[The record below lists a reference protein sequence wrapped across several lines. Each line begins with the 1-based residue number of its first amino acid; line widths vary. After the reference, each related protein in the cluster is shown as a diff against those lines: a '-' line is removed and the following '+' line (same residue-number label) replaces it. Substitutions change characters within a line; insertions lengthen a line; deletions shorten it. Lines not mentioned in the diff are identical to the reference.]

1 MDASYKDHS
10 LWTKLRW
17 AHCVFN
23 CISWLVKIDYYGSP
37 RRLSLWVDGLMLGES
52 QEVILSARQFQF
64 CQKLSMP
71 IAPIAAL
78 PREPFVY
85 LVSTFLD
92 LGMLIVAITWFC
104 SHARRAAK
112 KKMTK
117 TWELSLHEWTQ
128 GGCGMCWYSNM
139 YAPSLKAGFV
149 INEDEQFWMS
159 GVLISSGV
167 LWMDNLVFH
176 LHWGSSPPM
185 PTLNP
190 PDII

>member
-1 MDASYKDHS
+1 MGALHFQLYKLAGQNWL
-10 LWTKLRW
+10 LWLTSQAKL
-17 AHCVFN
+17 V
-23 CISWLVKIDYYGSP
+23 SW
-37 RRLSLWVDGLMLGES
+37 RLMLGES

-104 SHARRAAK
+104 SHARRAEK
-112 KKMTK
+112 KKNDK
-117 TWELSLHEWTQ
+117 DLGGFITWMDTRWMWE
-128 GGCGMCWYSNM
+128 GRCWYSNM

-149 INEDEQFWMS
+149 INEGEQFWMS

-167 LWMDNLVFH
+167 LWMDNLVFY

>member
-1 MDASYKDHS
+1 MGTLHFQLYKLAGQNWL
-10 LWTKLRW
+10 LWLTSQAKL
-17 AHCVFN
+17 V
-23 CISWLVKIDYYGSP
+23 SW
-37 RRLSLWVDGLMLGES
+37 RLMLGES

-71 IAPIAAL
+71 IAPIATL

-104 SHARRAAK
+104 SHARRAEK
-112 KKMTK
+112 KNDKDLGAFI
-117 TWELSLHEWTQ
+117 TWMDMRWMWE
-128 GGCGMCWYSNM
+128 GRCWYSNR

-167 LWMDNLVFH
+167 LWMDNLVFY
-176 LHWGSSPPM
+176 LRWGSSPPM
-185 PTLNP
+185 PTWHP